1 MRDLKEKLKSDRA
14 NEKVISKTYCQT
26 LNHRTF
32 TMATFSINFMNHF
45 NGQVLGLFTI
55 QMNVQLNSETIE
67 RMCHILFTELHYIL
81 TFSQQEGDA
90 RLSTDS
96 EGEEEEEKVSEGSM
110 DAETF
115 AQHAY
120 DVVVR
125 AMDHVAHLF
134 GEDAQVIMDRN
145 LEAYQAEAFENLI
158 HWNPSLSIGA
168 KMTEGPRDP
177 WAFVTFQNTSDI
189 TDFLVEANV
198 M

>member
-1 MRDLKEKLKSDRA
+1 LKWDGT
-14 NEKVISKTYCQT
+14 NEKVISKTYCQS
-26 LNHRTF
+26 LNHCTF
-32 TMATFSINFMNHF
+32 TMTAFSINFMNPF
-45 NGQVLGLFTI
+45 NGKVLGLFI
-55 QMNVQLNSETIE
+55 IEMNVELNLETIE

-81 TFSQQEGDA
+81 TFSHQEGDA

-96 EGEEEEEKVSEGSM
+96 DGEGEGEGEGEEEKVSEGSM

-115 AQHAY
+115 AQHSY

-158 HWNPSLSIGA
+158 HWNPALTIGA

-177 WAFVTFQNTSDI
+177 WAFMTFQDASDAAA
-189 TDFLVEANV
+189 FLVQTNV

>member
-1 MRDLKEKLKSDRA
+1 
-14 NEKVISKTYCQT
+14 
-26 LNHRTF
+26 
-32 TMATFSINFMNHF
+32 
-45 NGQVLGLFTI
+45 
-55 QMNVQLNSETIE
+55 MNVQLNSETIE
-67 RMCHILFTELHYIL
+67 RMRHILFTELHYIL

-90 RLSTDS
+90 RLSTESDG

-134 GEDAQVIMDRN
+134 GEDAQIIMDRN
-145 LEAYQAEAFENLI
+145 LETYQAEAFENLI
-158 HWNPSLSIGA
+158 HWNPFLSIGA

-177 WAFVTFQNTSDI
+177 WSFVPFQNTSDAI
-189 TDFLVEANV
+189 DFLVEANV